1 MPNPLNRGTTPARAR
16 DASQRPGTF
25 QKGHRKFG
33 GRKKGTPNVV
43 TKDLKIAIIEAAE
56 RLGSDGKGKDGLV
69 GYLMALAAVDP
80 RTFGALLR
88 ALLPLQIAPKYD
100 DPITFRSPEELREKL
115 IKQGCPPSF
124 LTLPVPRFVT
134 EDEVLRDAE
143 EDQAE
148 IRREAEERRM
158 RNMGERGKPGREN

>member
-1 MPNPLNRGTTPARAR
+1 VSNPLNRGTTPARAR

-43 TKDLKIAIIEAAE
+43 TKDLKIAIIDAAE

-69 GYLMALAAVDP
+69 GYLMALAAGEP

-88 ALLPLQIAPKYD
+88 ALLPLQIAPKPD
-100 DPITFRSPEELREKL
+100 DTITTFRRSAEEIREEL
-115 IKQGCPPSF
+115 IKRGVPASLLQ
-124 LTLPVPRFVT
+124 LPKPRHVT
-134 EDEVLRDAE
+134 EAEVLRDAE
-143 EDQAE
+143 EKNPEYRRA
-148 IRREAEERRM
+148 REAWPR
-158 RNMGERGKPGREN
+158 K